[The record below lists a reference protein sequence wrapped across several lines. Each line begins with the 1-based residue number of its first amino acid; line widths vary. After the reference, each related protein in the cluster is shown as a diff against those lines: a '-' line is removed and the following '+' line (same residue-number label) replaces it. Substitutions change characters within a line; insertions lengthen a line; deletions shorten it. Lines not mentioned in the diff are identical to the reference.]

1 MRRLLLALAAL
12 CSLLAAA
19 SRAADPP
26 ADPKVAEA
34 QAKLLEVLLDEAK
47 VDERTKAVA
56 ALGALDSLPAAK
68 SLAESLEKLA
78 ARTTQAAVRAAKTQQ
93 DYQPYKGAA
102 QANDRDWAIKQR
114 LLQQMEKD
122 DALLCNDGQVLDA
135 FVAAVAALANKDA
148 VLFLDRTAA
157 KSELVPARRVLAA
170 GLLANAAANVRE
182 VVKRAMADSEPSVRL
197 AALGA
202 MTVRKDPS
210 FAEHA
215 VKSLTD
221 PDWPLRQA
229 ATRALAA
236 LGDLKAVGP
245 LVSAMSGEDGRL
257 LEDYADALQKLTGAT
272 LGPNPEAWKRWY
284 DEHKAEIGGRPA
296 PNPVPKLGKNPL
308 APPVDYYG
316 IQTRS
321 LKLLFLID
329 CSGSMNETI
338 GQAGVTT
345 GEQFT
350 GKKIDIAK
358 RMLKAAIM
366 QLHPSTEF
374 NVIVFN
380 TDARQ
385 LAEKMVVATPEEK
398 HRMNERVDEL
408 VGRGGTY
415 TYGGLKLAFGVSD
428 GSVTP
433 TKPPID
439 TIFLLSDGAPTEATF
454 EDGVPA
460 LPMDPQKILDAV
472 RQWNPF
478 RAVVIH
484 TIAIDPRI
492 ESPTVGAKFIRLMK
506 DLAAENRGTYTA
518 IGSK

>member
-1 MRRLLLALAAL
+1 MRRLLLALAML
-12 CSLLAAA
+12 CAFFAAP
-19 SRAADPP
+19 SRAGDPP
-26 ADPKVAEA
+26 PDPKVAEA

-47 VDERTKAVA
+47 VAERTKAVGDLA
-56 ALGALDSLPAAK
+56 ALDSAPAAK
-68 SLAESLEKLA
+68 ALFEALDKLS
-78 ARTTQAAVRAAKTQQ
+78 ARTSQAAARAAKTQQ
-93 DYQPYKGAA
+93 DYEPYKGAA
-102 QANDRDWAIKQR
+102 QSSDRDWAIKQR

-122 DALLCNDGQVLDA
+122 DALLRNDGQVLDA
-135 FVAAVAALANKDA
+135 FGAAVAGLKNKDA
-148 VLFLDRTAA
+148 LLALDRAA
-157 KSELVPARRVLAA
+157 VKAELVPTRRVLAA
-170 GLLANAAANVRE
+170 GLLVNPLTNAKDVA
-182 VVKRAMADSEPSVRL
+182 KRAMADSAPPVRL

-202 MTVRKDPS
+202 IAVRKDPS
-210 FAEHA
+210 LAEFA
-215 VKSLTD
+215 VKALTE
-221 PDWPLRQA
+221 PDWPFRQA
-229 ATRALAA
+229 AARALAA
-236 LGDLKAVGP
+236 IGDVKAVGP
-245 LVSAMSGEDGRL
+245 LVVAMAAEDGRL
-257 LEDYADALQKLTGAT
+257 LEDYAEALQKLTGAT

-284 DEHKAEIGGRPA
+284 DDHKAELGAKGAPPA
-296 PNPVPKLGKNPL
+296 LPKLGKNPL

-345 GEQFT
+345 GEQFV

-358 RMLKAAIM
+358 RMLKAAIS
-366 QLHPSTEF
+366 QLHPSTLF

-385 LAEKMVVATPEEK
+385 LADEMVTATPEQK
-398 HRMNERVDEL
+398 HLMNERVDEL

-415 TYGGLKLAFGVSD
+415 TYGALKLAFGLTD
-428 GSVTP
+428 ANVTP
-433 TKPPID
+433 TKPPVD

-454 EDGVPA
+454 EDGA
-460 LPMDPQKILDAV
+460 EAKPMEPEKILSAV

-478 RAVVIH
+478 RAIRIH

-492 ESPTVGAKFIRLMK
+492 EKTGGNFVRMMK
-506 DLAAENRGTYTA
+506 DLAAENGGTYTA